1 MEYYT
6 TIKRNGILKHG
17 FDNMDD
23 CENVMLSEISQ
34 RKTNILCFHLYAESK
49 KQNK

>member
-34 RKTNILCFHLYAESK
+34 TQKDKRCMIPLT
-49 KQNK
+49 